1 MRLCARAKICLER
14 VVLNEVEWRVLVI
27 EHKELS
33 THYQG

>member
-1 MRLCARAKICLER
+1 LER

-27 EHKELS
+27 EQELS